1 MIQLMLKLTSSI
13 AEPLTDKR
21 VSSMLWE
28 VSESVTTIFAVVV
41 MVAVLFMINISIMLA
56 ATGIGG

>member
-1 MIQLMLKLTSSI
+1 MLKLTSSI

-56 ATGIGG
+56 TTGIGG